1 MVPSDATAMSAPWL
15 FGVPPGPPVE
25 TVLCGEKLAPPSV
38 ERANFIGEL
47 AKAPWKLVHATYT
60 LPEHGL
66 AVGELRSTSS
76 HSLSVKSPAKPITP
90 GTANPTAPLSTTGV
104 PRKVNF

>member
-1 MVPSDATAMSAPWL
+1 MVPSDATAMCAPWL

-38 ERANFIGEL
+38 ERANLIGEL
-47 AKAPWKLVHATYT
+47 PKAPWKLVHAMYT

-66 AVGELRSTSS
+66 AAGELRSTSS
-76 HSLSVKSPAKPITP
+76 HSLSVKSPAKAITP
-90 GTANPTAPLSTTGV
+90 GTAHPTRTLATTRV
-104 PRKVNF
+104 